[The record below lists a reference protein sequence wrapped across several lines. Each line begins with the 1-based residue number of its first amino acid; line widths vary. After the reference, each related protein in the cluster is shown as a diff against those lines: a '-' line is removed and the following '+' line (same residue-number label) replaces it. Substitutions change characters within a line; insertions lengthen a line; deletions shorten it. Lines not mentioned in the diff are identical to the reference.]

1 MPKSFKEIGR
11 KTEDLIEQGHEAD
24 RQVKSCASR
33 VASLNAA
40 VSNAQRE
47 LDRASRE
54 TDENGNP
61 SGDVAGA
68 QARLNMAKNQLAAG
82 QRALNAAQQKAASV
96 QNAKQSHAADIEKH
110 NKVER
115 SNISK
120 LQKLQQLYSSSDS
133 AALLRG
139 IAQRL
144 NEAEDSRV
152 ELLKS
157 MGLDAVPEY
166 VNVPGETNTG
176 MGSGP
181 GLRQVGISGGALH
194 YQGGSGGAADAMGGV
209 SLTLDNS
216 SSGHGAG
223 LSGAAAADYSA
234 NAMMPGEIG
243 PGEFHEAMPQGMPGG
258 GTGTD
263 WASTMA
269 NAPAFDP
276 ANAERLK
283 AEHAAQQRAQAIGGN
298 VLSLVNNLIGSSEIS
313 DSSTKTDLEALRS
326 ELLAAAAWQESVN
339 YLNNSTIPQ
348 AGVMPRTPN
357 QILDDMRR
365 SIRENWMNNFN
376 AETLKKYGHCTQ
388 KMYEEKLELYR
399 KGIGIIAGES
409 YAATLSSDQ
418 LERISVVQN
427 HAFKASLNLNE
438 TELKELY
445 LNAKSDPVNCCTRT
459 IEKKMDHKMR
469 ADAMALLSDP
479 AFSADSWKKK
489 SEAEKHASLDS
500 LVGRMNSIFGTSVN
514 ASAVP
519 YNEPSLGSRGY
530 YSPQDNSVHINSYV
544 MNSSGGAAL
553 RQTVVHEMR
562 HAYQNYCI
570 NNPDKVLV
578 SRETINKWAENNLPG
593 HYVSVDK
600 NAPPH
605 IRALQYD
612 AYLRQPIEWDAKNF
626 AGQLRDVKG
635 CTPDY
640 EGSWTK
646 W

>member
-33 VASLNAA
+33 VASLNSA
-40 VSNAQRE
+40 VADAQRE
-47 LDRASRE
+47 LSRASSE

-82 QRALNAAQQKAASV
+82 QRALNDAQQKAASV
-96 QNAKQSHAADIEKH
+96 QNAKQSHVAEIEKH

-120 LQKLQQLYSSSDS
+120 LQKLQQLSSSSDS

-166 VNVPGETNTG
+166 VNIPGETNSG

-181 GLRQVGISGGALH
+181 SMRQVGISGGALH
-194 YQGGSGGAADAMGGV
+194 YQGGSGGAGDAVGGV
-209 SLTLDNS
+209 SLTLNDS
-216 SSGHGAG
+216 YGRGSGF
-223 LSGAAAADYSA
+223 SGAAAADYSDS
-234 NAMMPGEIG
+234 AMMPGEIG

-283 AEHAAQQRAQAIGGN
+283 AEHAAQQKAQAIGGD
-298 VLSLVNNLIGSSEIS
+298 VLSLVNNLLGSSDLS
-313 DSSTKTDLEALRS
+313 DAASIADLKTLRN

-339 YLNNSTIPQ
+339 YLNGSAMPQ
-348 AGVMPRTPN
+348 SSAMPRTPN
-357 QILDDMRR
+357 QILADMRR

-376 AETLKKYGHCTQ
+376 ADDWKDKPYCTKQ
-388 KMYEEKLELYR
+388 AYQEKLELYR
-399 KGIGIIAGES
+399 KGVAIVTGES
-409 YAATLSSDQ
+409 YAATLSQPQ
-418 LERISVVQN
+418 LESLSRVQN
-427 HAFKASLNLNE
+427 RAYKAGLDANE

-445 LNAKSDPVNCCTRT
+445 MNVKANPDNCCTRT
-459 IEKKMDHKMR
+459 LEMKMDHKMR
-469 ADAMALLSDP
+469 SEALALLSDP
-479 AFSADSWKKK
+479 SFSADSWKKM
-489 SEAEKHASLDS
+489 SSADRQTALDS
-500 LVGRMNSIFGTSVN
+500 MVGRMNSILGTSVN

-519 YNEPSLGSRGY
+519 YSEPSLESRGY
-530 YSPQDNSVHINSYV
+530 YSPMDNSVHVNSYV
-544 MNSSGGAAL
+544 MNSSGGAVL

-578 SRETINKWAENNLPG
+578 SKDTIQKWADNNLPG
-593 HYVSVDK
+593 HYISVDK
-600 NAPPH
+600 NAPESVK
-605 IRALQYD
+605 AAQFK
-612 AYLRQPIEWDAKNF
+612 AYLAQPIEWDAKNF
-626 AGQLRDVKG
+626 AGQLRDVRG
-635 CTPDY
+635 CTPVY
-640 EGSWTK
+640 EGSWKK